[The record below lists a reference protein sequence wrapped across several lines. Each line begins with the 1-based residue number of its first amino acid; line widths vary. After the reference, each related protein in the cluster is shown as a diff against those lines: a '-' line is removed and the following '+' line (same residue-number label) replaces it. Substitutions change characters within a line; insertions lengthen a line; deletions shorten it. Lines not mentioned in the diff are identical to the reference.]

1 MLIGDRLKKIRESRK
16 MSQGDIERK
25 SGLSREFVS
34 KIENGH
40 AMPVITTLEKMA
52 CAMEVPLYVL
62 FYDGE
67 KAPPPTAVTNDE
79 VGWGSKG
86 AEARALNKFREYLG
100 RSSPRDRKL
109 LLLLA
114 SRMAARNRS

>member
-1 MLIGDRLKKIRESRK
+1 MLIGERLKKIRESRK
-16 MSQGDIERK
+16 MSQGDVERK

-40 AMPVITTLEKMA
+40 AVPVITTLEKMA
-52 CAMEVPLYVL
+52 RALDVPLYVL

-67 KAPPPTAVTNDE
+67 KAPPPMPITTDDG
-79 VGWGSKG
+79 GWGSK
-86 AEARALNKFREYLG
+86 ATDARALNKFREYLG

-109 LLLLA
+109 LMLLA
-114 SRMAARNRS
+114 SRMAARNHD

>member
-1 MLIGDRLKKIRESRK
+1 

-40 AMPVITTLEKMA
+40 AVPVITTLEKMA
-52 CAMEVPLYVL
+52 CAMGVPLYMI
-62 FYDGE
+62 FYDGD
-67 KAPPPTAVTNDE
+67 KAPPAPALTNADA
-79 VGWGSKG
+79 GWGSKG
-86 AEARALNKFREYLG
+86 ADARALNRLREFLG
-100 RSSPRDRKL
+100 RSTPRDRKL
-109 LLLLA
+109 LMLIA